1 MSFQETLSEHMKQSD
16 QKIANINVRIDQY
29 EGGIENSLDDILL
42 HSDYA
47 LNEFYKGNLG
57 IEMSRGEKQRKIHV
71 KTTLKKAILMMKLFP
86 YTETQRFFVVSP
98 RKILILSTLQME
110 KVFYSDH
117 YHIDLFW
124 HFDE

>member
-1 MSFQETLSEHMKQSD
+1 
-16 QKIANINVRIDQY
+16 
-29 EGGIENSLDDILL
+29 
-42 HSDYA
+42 
-47 LNEFYKGNLG
+47 
-57 IEMSRGEKQRKIHV
+57 MSRGEKQRKIHI

>member
-98 RKILILSTLQME
+98 RKILILSTLL
-110 KVFYSDH
+110 
-117 YHIDLFW
+117 ID
-124 HFDE
+124 